1 MKPALFTELSFADAA
16 AAASRE
22 KRLLL
27 VDFTAEWCAPCKNMD
42 RTTWLD
48 PAVVE
53 WVSKHAIAVQVDVD
67 ADQATAARFEVRAMP
82 TLMLMRDDAVLDRSM
97 GGRPATKLLEWLEVV
112 VAGKREVD
120 TLREEVSDSDPSA
133 RLHLARRLIEDGQF
147 DEALT
152 QVTELW
158 KHGHEWDPAWVGV
171 RQSYLLGEVASL
183 MERWPQARTTFT
195 VLRDE
200 LTPQLPEKE
209 ATFDWLALNETL
221 GEPERSL
228 AWFDG
233 VKTNP
238 PDWLE
243 HEHGIIGLLV
253 SAERWADLGAL
264 IRSPLAHLA
273 RERELMGYMAEAA
286 EERPELE
293 HLLEFGKQQV
303 RTKATVLIRAL
314 RAAGRDAEAATVQA
328 DARLHDPSDEMRD
341 ATT

>member
-22 KRLLL
+22 QRLLL

-48 PAVVE
+48 PAVVA
-53 WVSKHAIAVQVDVD
+53 WVAQHAIAIQVDVD

-82 TLMLMRDDAVLDRSM
+82 TLMLMRDEAVLDRSM
-97 GGRPATKLLEWLEVV
+97 GGRPASKLLEWLDAVL
-112 VAGKREVD
+112 AGRREVD
-120 TLREEVSDSDPSA
+120 TLREKASGSDPSA
-133 RLHLARRLIEDGQF
+133 RLHLAQRLIEDGQY

-152 QVTELW
+152 SLTELW
-158 KHGHEWDPAWVGV
+158 EHGHHWEPGWVGV
-171 RQSYLLGEVASL
+171 RQSYLLGEVTSL
-183 MERWPQARTTFT
+183 MDRWPQARTTFAM
-195 VLRDE
+195 LRDN

-228 AWFDG
+228 EWFDG
-233 VKTNP
+233 VKANP

-243 HEHGIIGLLV
+243 HEYRIVGLLV
-253 SAERWADLGAL
+253 SAERWSDLGAL
-264 IRSPLAHLA
+264 IRSPLEHLA
-273 RERELMGYMAEAA
+273 RECELTGYMAEAA
-286 EERPELE
+286 EESPELE

-328 DARLHDPSDEMRD
+328 DARLHDASDEMRD